1 MKRRIIFMQDES
13 VFAEYEITNTIEVFF
28 IRILE
33 RIIRF
38 EEMQQKKEQRKQD
51 ALAKE
56 LTGDDD
62 VLKNGESLM

>member
-1 MKRRIIFMQDES
+1 MQDES
-13 VFAEYEITNTIEVFF
+13 VFAEYEITDIIESFF

-38 EEMQQKKEQRKQD
+38 EEMKQKKEQRKQD

-56 LTGDDD
+56 LSGDDE